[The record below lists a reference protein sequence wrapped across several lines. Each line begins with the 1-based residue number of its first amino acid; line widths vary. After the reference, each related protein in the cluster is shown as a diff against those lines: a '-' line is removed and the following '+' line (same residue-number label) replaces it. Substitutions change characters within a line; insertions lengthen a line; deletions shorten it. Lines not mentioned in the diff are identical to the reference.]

1 LINQPQDPVTNPE
14 VMNLTKILGE
24 TRMAQPKLSQVQ
36 QVQDQILEQMLDPMS
51 LELTD
56 SSLVIELVNE
66 PSLMS

>member
-1 LINQPQDPVTNPE
+1 
-14 VMNLTKILGE
+14 
-24 TRMAQPKLSQVQ
+24 MAQPKLSQVQ